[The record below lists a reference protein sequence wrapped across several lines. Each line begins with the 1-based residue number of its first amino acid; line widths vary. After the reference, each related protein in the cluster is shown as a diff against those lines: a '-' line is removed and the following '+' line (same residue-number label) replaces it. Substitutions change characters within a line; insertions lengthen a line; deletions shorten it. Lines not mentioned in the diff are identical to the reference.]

1 MTSPEDRA
9 IRLAQDIVR
18 IDSRSFVSNIG
29 VADRIEAELAGFEI
43 ERLDYTDAAGVTKRA
58 LVARR
63 GSGAC
68 IAFSGHMDTVPETGW
83 EDDPW
88 SGHVSDG
95 YLHGL
100 GAVDMKGQTAAAVV
114 AAVSL
119 PEDVPVALLLTA
131 DEETTKGGAL
141 AIAERSQLAK
151 GVRSVLVVEPTD
163 MVPMRG
169 HRAHIQFTA
178 VATGR
183 QAHSSTGKGYNAN
196 WSLIPFLADMKG
208 VYERLLSDPALQDAA
223 YDPVFSDFN
232 VIVDNHG
239 TAVNVNAPKAT
250 AMIKFRY
257 SASID
262 PTSIVEAVRSSASRN
277 GLELNESREGKPP
290 ELARDHWFVGLC
302 QDATAKTAGV
312 APYGTDA
319 SELQAVAPCVLL
331 GPGDIFFA
339 HKPAEKVSIRAL
351 QEAVPVFQ
359 RLAQRVAALPT

>member
-1 MTSPEDRA
+1 MTTPEDRA
-9 IRLAQDIVR
+9 LRLAQDIVR

-29 VADRIEAELAGFEI
+29 VADRIEEELRGFEI
-43 ERLDYTDAAGVTKRA
+43 ERLDFVDGGVTKRA

-63 GSGAC
+63 GPPGGL
-68 IAFSGHMDTVPETGW
+68 AFSGHMDTVPETGW
-83 EDDPW
+83 QDDPW
-88 SGHVSDG
+88 SGRIADG
-95 YLHGL
+95 FLHGL
-100 GAVDMKGQTAAAVV
+100 GSVDMKGQTAAAII
-114 AAVSL
+114 AATSL
-119 PEDVPVALLLTA
+119 PESVPVTLLLTA

-141 AIAERSQLAK
+141 AIAQRSQLAK
-151 GVRSVLVVEPTD
+151 GVRAVLVVEPTE

-178 VATGR
+178 VATGA

-196 WSLIPFLADMKG
+196 WSLIPFLADMKA
-208 VYERLLSDPALQDAA
+208 VYEKLRSDPALQDQA

-232 VIVDNHG
+232 LIVDNHG

-262 PTSIVEAVRSSASRN
+262 PGPIVEAVRGSASRN
-277 GLELNESREGKPP
+277 GLELAESREGKPP

-302 QDATAKTAGV
+302 QDASGQTAGV

-331 GPGDIFFA
+331 GPGDIFYA
-339 HKPAEKVSIRAL
+339 HKPAEKVSVRAL
-351 QEAVPVFQ
+351 QDAIPVFQ
-359 RLAQRVAALPT
+359 RIARRVAEGAEG

>member
-1 MTSPEDRA
+1 MPDLDDRVL
-9 IRLAQDIVR
+9 RLARDIVR
-18 IDSRSFVSNIG
+18 IDSRSSVSNID
-29 VADRIEAELAGFEI
+29 VADRIEEELRGFEV
-43 ERLDYTDAAGVTKRA
+43 ERLDYVDIAGVTKRA

-63 GSGAC
+63 GKGAGL
-68 IAFSGHMDTVPETGW
+68 AFSGHMDTVPETGW
-83 EDDPW
+83 QDDPW
-88 SGHVSDG
+88 SGHVADG
-95 YLHGL
+95 FLHGL
-100 GAVDMKGQTAAAVV
+100 GSVDMKGQTSAAII
-114 AAVSL
+114 AATSL
-119 PEDVPVALLLTA
+119 PESVPVALLLTA

-141 AIAERSQLAK
+141 AIAGRSELAK

-178 VATGR
+178 IATGQ

-196 WSLIPFLADMKG
+196 WSLIPFLADMKAI
-208 VYERLLSDPALQDAA
+208 YERLRSDPSLQDAA

-232 VIVDNHG
+232 TIIDNHG
-239 TAVNVNAPKAT
+239 TAVNVNVPKAT
-250 AMIKFRY
+250 ATIKFRF
-257 SASID
+257 SAKID
-262 PTSIVEAVRSSASRN
+262 PAPIVEAVRSSASRN
-277 GLELNESREGKPP
+277 GLELHESREGRPP
-290 ELARDHWFVGLC
+290 ELPRDHWFVGLC
-302 QDATAKTAGV
+302 QEATAQTAGV

-359 RLAQRVAALPT
+359 RLAREVAARDG